1 MKKKRFLTLALSL
14 FLLLSLIPAFPTK
27 AADTCYVTFMNPDR
41 QTVFRVV
48 SVPYGEKIPVPVVYP
63 STPGYEFEYWCT
75 SYGSEINFDTKYIY
89 EGIIVYPKIKVTQYQ
104 VTFYDEKNVFA
115 GSCMVDH
122 GKAATPP
129 STILTAYPVKKNGE
143 TFKSVLKWNQDFSC
157 VTQNM
162 IVTATRSL
170 ILLPGNKYK
179 ASNGYVYKATGAN
192 TVKLVK
198 TSKGKNITSLSVPAS
213 VKLGGVNCKVTSID
227 AKVFKDCKKLTK
239 VTIGSNVKSIG
250 ASAFAGCSKLKT
262 IKISSKNITSIG
274 SGAFKGIYGKASF
287 KVPSSKKSKYKALLK
302 KAGVTSKMSIK

>member
-1 MKKKRFLTLALSL
+1 MKKQRILATLLSL
-14 FLLLSLIPAFPTK
+14 FLLLSLIPATPAK
-27 AADTCYVTFMNPDR
+27 AADTCIVTFMNYDR
-41 QTVFRVV
+41 Q
-48 SVPYGEKIPVPVVYP
+48 SIYAQVPVAYGEKILPAPVIPD
-63 STPGYEFEYWCT
+63 SPGYKFLGWYDT
-75 SYGSEINFDTKYIY
+75 YGSKVNFDTKNIY
-89 EGIIVYPKIKVTQYQ
+89 SSMIVYAKVEITQYQ
-104 VTFYDEKNVFA
+104 VTFYNENNVLA
-115 GSCMVDH
+115 GTCMVDH

-250 ASAFAGCSKLKT
+250 ASAFAGCTNLKSV
-262 IKISSKNITSIG
+262 KISSKNITSIG